1 VNDVTN
7 SPGEAPHFTK
17 EMLLDAMRHL
27 RADFEASVSGVGSG
41 EGSDERARSRLEHAR
56 RLGLDKIA
64 TESIAA
70 IDQATLD
77 VSSLIWPGGLDGRY
91 LGLVSAIE
99 ALAAVSTSLIPHDA
113 EHAHLTD
120 LATAMATAMLAAG
133 SGHRHRM
140 AGQLAGVS
148 AIVDPE
154 LTNGRDPVW
163 VAAEAL
169 AGGASA
175 IQLVDHRQDR
185 GGALDLATRIAE
197 LCGAEGVPLFI
208 HGHPDMAVAVGA
220 AGVHLGPPDLPL
232 PATRRVLR
240 PWQAA
245 GTSNASLAEAE
256 AAWKAGADYVA
267 LGRMFATGPGS
278 DVGVPG
284 PETVRELRGLLP
296 GEGAPAVIAVGGIT
310 AANAGLVAAAGADG
324 ICAMAAI
331 TQAGDPRAATAR
343 LVETFEKG
351 R

>member
-1 VNDVTN
+1 MTN
-7 SPGEAPHFTK
+7 APPSQSDEAPHFTK

-27 RADFEASVSGVGSG
+27 RADFEASVSGKAA
-41 EGSDERARSRLEHAR
+41 DERARSRLEYAR

-64 TESIAA
+64 PESIAA
-70 IDQATLD
+70 IDQAIMD

-99 ALAAVSTSLIPHDA
+99 ALAHVSTNLIPHNT
-113 EHAHLTD
+113 EHAHLTE
-120 LATAMATAMLAAG
+120 LAPAMATAMLAAG

-140 AGQLAGVS
+140 AGRLAGVS

-154 LTNGRDPVW
+154 LTNGRDPAW

-169 AGGASA
+169 AGGATA

-185 GGALDLATRIAE
+185 SGALDLATRIAE
-197 LCGAEGVPLFI
+197 LCDAEGVPLFI

-220 AGVHLGPPDLPL
+220 AGVHLGPNDLPL
-232 PATRRVLR
+232 AAARRVLR

-245 GTSNASLAEAE
+245 GTSNASLPEAQTS
-256 AAWKAGADYVA
+256 WDAGADYVA

-284 PETVRELRGLLP
+284 PETVRLFRDLLP
-296 GEGAPAVIAVGGIT
+296 QEGGPPVITVGGIT
-310 AANAGLVAAAGADG
+310 AANAGQVAEAGADG

-331 TQAGDPRAATAR
+331 TQADDPRAATAG
-343 LVETFEKG
+343 LVEAFAKDT
-351 R
+351 